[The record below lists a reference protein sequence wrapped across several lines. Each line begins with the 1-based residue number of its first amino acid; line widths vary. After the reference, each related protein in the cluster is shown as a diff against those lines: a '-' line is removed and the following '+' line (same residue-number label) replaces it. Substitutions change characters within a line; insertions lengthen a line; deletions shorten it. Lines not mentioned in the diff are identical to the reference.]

1 MSNWNKKVSLELGG
15 SINPS
20 FSRATDD
27 AAKSLGML
35 GRKEKALKDN
45 KALIGKLQADQAAI
59 AKTNT
64 AYKTQV
70 AELKALQRAYNA
82 AGGQDATL
90 SAKISKK
97 QQQVNKTN
105 AKLSEQRKGLQNL
118 GTSLKKAGIDTA
130 NLTSEEKRLQMQLEK
145 TQKHAKLKG
154 KTLSTLGSGVSKL
167 KYAALGAT
175 AAIGAMG
182 AAAMKSVNSF
192 AEHGDN
198 VAKTADKLNVSTTSL
213 QEMRY
218 AAERAGLST
227 DKLDKSLEF
236 MQKNVV
242 DAAQGTGE
250 AKDALNQLGL
260 SADELKSLKPD
271 QALGLIADRMKGVTN
286 NQERLRM
293 ATRIFGREGAGMVNM
308 LRDGSKGLKEMGA
321 EANRV
326 GYVLNEKSLRAA
338 EANRDAYLNMT
349 TSIKGMWFSIGN
361 ELMPKLTE
369 MFSKLTDWI
378 AENRGQIGEWVKSFS
393 SMISSVFSGIK
404 TIGSFIQ
411 STIGLDN
418 AFKIVGGTI
427 AFSLV
432 NKIVNLGSVIKGL
445 GMTFKLVSKL
455 FLTNPIGLAITGI
468 ATAALLIYKYW
479 EPIKDFFA
487 ELWDGIKSI
496 FNSAIDFIAKL
507 FEPQVKMIKWVAEKA
522 TSVAKFFGFGGSEKE
537 DKGNKTKEISSKK
550 SLVSIKE
557 SNFDPDAE
565 NKIDWNKHKPLK
577 IEDFRQLK
585 QQVQTANQ
593 QTNNHNR
600 TNNVT
605 ITNQVTVQGNGD
617 KNTLMQGIEQATQ
630 KALYDFNLG
639 GV

>member
-27 AAKSLGML
+27 AAKSLDYL
-35 GRKEKALKDN
+35 GRKEKSLKDN

-64 AYKTQV
+64 TYKTQV

-82 AGGQDATL
+82 AGGQDDKL

-105 AKLSEQRKGLQNL
+105 AKLSQQRKGLQSL

-145 TQKHAKLKG
+145 TQKRTKLKG
-154 KTLSTLGSGVSKL
+154 KALSTLGSGVSKL
-167 KYAALGAT
+167 KYAALGVT

-260 SADELKSLKPD
+260 SAEELKSLKPD
-271 QALGLIADRMKGVTN
+271 QALGLIADRMKGMTN
-286 NQERLRM
+286 NQERLRI

-308 LRDGSKGLKEMGA
+308 LRDGSKGLKEMGV

-338 EANRDAYLNMT
+338 ENNRDAYLNMT

-369 MFSKLTDWI
+369 VFSKITDWI
-378 AENRGQIGEWVKSFS
+378 AANRGQIGEWVKSFS

-432 NKIVNLGSVIKGL
+432 SKITNLGGVIKGL
-445 GMTFKLVSKL
+445 GVTFKLVSKL

-487 ELWDGIKSI
+487 TLWDGIKSI

-522 TSVAKFFGFGGSEKE
+522 TSVAKFFGFGGE
-537 DKGNKTKEISSKK
+537 NKAQAKPKADIK
-550 SLVSIKE
+550 SPVSI
-557 SNFDPDAE
+557 NDPAAE
-565 NKIDWNKHKPLK
+565 NKIDWSKHKPLK
-577 IEDFRQLK
+577 VEDFRQLK
-585 QQVQTANQ
+585 QQIQTANQ
-593 QTNNHNR
+593 QTNNNNK

-617 KNTLMQGIEQATQ
+617 KASLMQGIEQATQ